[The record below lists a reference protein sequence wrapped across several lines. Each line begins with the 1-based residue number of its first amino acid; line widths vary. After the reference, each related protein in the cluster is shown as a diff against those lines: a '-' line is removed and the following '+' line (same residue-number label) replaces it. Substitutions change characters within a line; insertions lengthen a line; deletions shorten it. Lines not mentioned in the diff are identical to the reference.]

1 VANKYY
7 FRSEYPAILA
17 ARFLYG
23 TLSVRNNI
31 AFHSTTDKGGRSY
44 EDLLE
49 RLYL

>member
-7 FRSEYPAILA
+7 YRSEYPAILA

-23 TLSVRNNI
+23 TVFHWSHV
-31 AFHSTTDKGGRSY
+31 AFHSKTDRGGRSY
-44 EDLLE
+44 EDTLE